1 MERSVAIKKLGKLIG
16 KDLGYRVDP
25 EAPNAEERAEAQR
38 QHGTLFA
45 EKQAAEKAMTDRRIA
60 LLQGDAQYQELKAAF
75 QAARLAADKM
85 SSRAHRYKFTVG
97 KVNSLFFSVMA
108 QGDSWEEVI
117 AIVERK
123 G

>member
-25 EAPNAEERAEAQR
+25 EAPDAAGRAEAQG
-38 QHGTLFA
+38 QFKGLFA
-45 EKQAAEKAMTDRRIA
+45 EKQAAEKAMTDRKME
-60 LLQGDAQYQELKAAF
+60 LLRGDTQYQELKAAY

-97 KVNSLFFSVMA
+97 KVSTLFFS
-108 QGDSWEEVI
+108 
-117 AIVERK
+117 
-123 G
+123 